1 MSNRRGGAMRL
12 VFVSNYFNHHQQPVS
27 DRLFELCE
35 NNGGSYTFIQTEPM
49 EEERLK
55 MGWGE
60 VFQNTSYLK
69 NYWQEPEV
77 CQQLIDEADAVIF
90 GGTDEEGYIASRL
103 KAGRLII
110 RYSERLYKTGRYK
123 FVSPRGLVKKFLDHT
138 RYGLSKVY
146 LLCSGAYVA
155 GDFRLVLAYPFKK
168 YKYGYF
174 PACKKYDIDT
184 LMEAKS
190 SAQSGVVELLWAA
203 RMIDW
208 KHPEVPIKLVRKLKE
223 SLILDQEIR
232 YHLTMVGS
240 GPLEEKMHRL
250 AEELQVADLISFVG
264 SQNPEQVRKLM
275 ERADIYLATSDYGEG
290 WGAVINEAMN
300 SGCAVV
306 ANKAMGA
313 VPYLIDDCKNGYWYK
328 NKDVEMLAVRAGM
341 LIMNEA
347 VRKDIGIAAYK
358 TITEEWNGTIAADRV
373 FRLAEDL
380 LAGRKPVVYETGPL
394 SRCRLY

>member
-1 MSNRRGGAMRL
+1 
-12 VFVSNYFNHHQQPVS
+12 
-27 DRLFELCE
+27 
-35 NNGGSYTFIQTEPM
+35 
-49 EEERLK
+49 
-55 MGWGE
+55 
-60 VFQNTSYLK
+60 
-69 NYWQEPEV
+69 
-77 CQQLIDEADAVIF
+77 
-90 GGTDEEGYIASRL
+90 
-103 KAGRLII
+103 
-110 RYSERLYKTGRYK
+110 
-123 FVSPRGLVKKFLDHT
+123 
-138 RYGLSKVY
+138 
-146 LLCSGAYVA
+146 
-155 GDFRLVLAYPFKK
+155 
-168 YKYGYF
+168 
-174 PACKKYDIDT
+174 
-184 LMEAKS
+184 
-190 SAQSGVVELLWAA
+190 
-203 RMIDW
+203 
-208 KHPEVPIKLVRKLKE
+208 
-223 SLILDQEIR
+223 
-232 YHLTMVGS
+232 
-240 GPLEEKMHRL
+240 MHRL